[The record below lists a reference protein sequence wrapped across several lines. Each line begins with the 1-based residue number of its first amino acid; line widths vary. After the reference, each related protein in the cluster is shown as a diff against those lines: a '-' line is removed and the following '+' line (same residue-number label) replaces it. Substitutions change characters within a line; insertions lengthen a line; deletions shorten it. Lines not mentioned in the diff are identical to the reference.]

1 MRGFAV
7 GLAALAALGA
17 GCVSTATHEQAVS
30 ELNQR
35 LAAERES
42 ADAERERL
50 YTENDTLR
58 AERDEARQRLEQQQR
73 ELGPKARGY
82 DELQPTY
89 EGLVRDLEADLA
101 AARIQIDRLREGLR
115 TRLPAA
121 TLFASGSAEL
131 TPEGEQ
137 VLARLGAQLADLDY
151 QVRVEGHTD
160 DVAIRGALA
169 ARYPTNWDLAAARAV
184 RVVRALAAAGVPP
197 ERLAAVSL
205 GEFHPLV
212 PGDSPEARAENRRI
226 EIRLVP
232 RPGTRPDARVPE
244 GFAAPEPEGPATPV
258 PGSSAEPGRERPGPP
273 AAPDPPDT
281 APGAPPAP

>member
-1 MRGFAV
+1 MRSRAAGLGALVAV
-7 GLAALAALGA
+7 GA
-17 GCVSTATHEQAVS
+17 GCVSTATHEQVVS

-50 YTENDTLR
+50 YGENEALR
-58 AERDEARQRLEQQQR
+58 AERDEARSRLEQQQR

-115 TRLPAA
+115 TRLPAE

-131 TPEGEQ
+131 TPEGER

-151 QVRVEGHTD
+151 QVRVQGHTD

-169 ARYPTNWDLAAARAV
+169 VRYPTNWDLAAARAV

-205 GEFHPLV
+205 GEYDPIV

-232 RPGTRPDARVPE
+232 LPGARPDAQVPE
-244 GFAAPEPEGPATPV
+244 GFAAPGA
-258 PGSSAEPGRERPGPP
+258 GSSGPP
-273 AAPDPPDT
+273 AAPGRPETLPD
-281 APGAPPAP
+281 APPAP